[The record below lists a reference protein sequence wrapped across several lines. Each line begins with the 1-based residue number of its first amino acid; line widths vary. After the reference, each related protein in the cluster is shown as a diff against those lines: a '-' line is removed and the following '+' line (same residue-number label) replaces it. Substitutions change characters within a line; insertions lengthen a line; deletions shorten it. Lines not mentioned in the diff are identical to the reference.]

1 MHLYLSHGY
10 ANLRLDWD
18 DIFRNVERHETS
30 KQHGLSET
38 WTLGSVSISVWI
50 EGRDGGEGSTAA
62 GTQHL
67 RCCSVL
73 PRPPNLFSTS
83 PDGDHEAR
91 APRTHTSDFQ
101 LVVHGGSYCL
111 FPLGQERLHQS
122 CHFLSI
128 LHDHSPV
135 SIVIILAQQVSV
147 PIPNNKF
154 RIIFGAQHF
163 LAIAEIFLL
172 LFFKHDNHL
181 RSDQTILL
189 LAY

>member
-1 MHLYLSHGY
+1 M
-10 ANLRLDWD
+10 LDP
-18 DIFRNVERHETS
+18 
-30 KQHGLSET
+30 L
-38 WTLGSVSISVWI
+38 
-50 EGRDGGEGSTAA
+50 
-62 GTQHL
+62 
-67 RCCSVL
+67 
-73 PRPPNLFSTS
+73 
-83 PDGDHEAR
+83 
-91 APRTHTSDFQ
+91 TSDFQ

-111 FPLGQERLHQS
+111 CPLGQERLHQS

-128 LHDHSPV
+128 LHSPV